1 MLLID
6 MMDFNH
12 QAPIV
17 LVSDNQTKSI
27 SKDEIYETTEVC
39 TVVIK
44 SLSNLGTGTYSSY
57 SNVLYPGISALEVF
71 KPYANL
77 QSSTDN
83 LYTSDAVQDEA
94 NNSTKTKIVTE
105 PKHGHM
111 VWLGDKGNDVNLGT
125 INSYAYEPDN
135 NYSGKD
141 NVTFITELA
150 SYQIKVIYSI
160 QVINKPVNTNEL
172 NEIEKQYCPN

>member
-6 MMDFNH
+6 MLDFNH

-44 SLSNLGTGTYSSY
+44 SISNSGTSAGTYSSY
-57 SNVLYPGISALEVF
+57 SNVLYPGISALEIF

-83 LYTSDAVQDEA
+83 LAH
-94 NNSTKTKIVTE
+94 I
-105 PKHGHM
+105 
-111 VWLGDKGNDVNLGT
+111 
-125 INSYAYEPDN
+125 
-135 NYSGKD
+135 
-141 NVTFITELA
+141 
-150 SYQIKVIYSI
+150 
-160 QVINKPVNTNEL
+160 
-172 NEIEKQYCPN
+172 